1 MKKIIYLGYTLSLM
15 LLVSACDQDVIDLQQ
30 PETVADTACE
40 DALPGAANFSKFVT
54 IGESLVAGFQ
64 AGALFTEGQNHSLGL
79 IIADKLKCVG
89 GAATFNQPDI
99 NSVNGYNATYSN
111 PGGGVVRGR
120 LILFDSDGTGPKGPL
135 PTPAG
140 APGVP
145 APYNTADIPGA
156 YTGDKTKLNNFAVPG
171 VQLVQFI
178 APQTGGP
185 GVPENPAY
193 NPLYARFAS
202 NPGTSTILG
211 DALATQPTFFLFWGG
226 NNDVLGY
233 AVSGGSNEGIL
244 TSEADF
250 QTRYNIIISSLL
262 GSSETIKGVV
272 GNVPDV
278 TSIPH
283 FTTVKYNNIPLD
295 AATVTMLN
303 AGFAGFNN
311 ALDAT
316 VAYLGHNAADA
327 ARRKINF
334 AAGNNAIVIQDES
347 LADLGDEFDMLRAAN
362 AIDDAQRAALAPY
375 EQARQATAEDLFP
388 LSAASVLG
396 TIPNGGNAN
405 TIIGVTVPLADQY
418 SLTKTEVEVVRAR
431 TTAFNNIIKTAAAQ
445 SSRIALADVN
455 ATFTGLVTAG
465 AQSQN
470 NVTIT
475 PNFAPPTGAFS
486 EDGVHPNSRGYAYT
500 ANIFINAINAK
511 FGSTIPLVNIG
522 AHGGTPLPVSPAGL

>member
-15 LLVSACDQDVIDLQQ
+15 LLASACDQDTIDLQQ
-30 PETVADTACE
+30 PEVVADTSCE
-40 DALPGAANFSKFVT
+40 DAEPGSANFSKFVT

-64 AGALFTEGQNHSLGL
+64 AGALFTEGQNNSLGT
-79 IIADKLKCVG
+79 IIADKLECVG
-89 GAATFNQPDI
+89 GATAFNQPDI

-111 PGGGVVRGR
+111 PGAGVILGR
-120 LILFDSDGTGPKGPL
+120 LILFDSDGATGPKGPL

-145 APYNTADIPGA
+145 APYNTADAPTP
-156 YTGDKTKLNNFAVPG
+156 YTGDKSKLNNFAVPG
-171 VQLVQFI
+171 VQLGQFI
-178 APQTGGP
+178 TPLTGGP
-185 GVPENPAY
+185 SAGNPAF

-211 DALATQPTFFLFWGG
+211 DALATQPTFVLFWGG

-233 AVSGGSNEGIL
+233 AISGATNEALL

-250 QTRYNIIISSLL
+250 QTRYNIIISSIL
-262 GSSETIKGVV
+262 GSSETVKAVI
-272 GNVPDV
+272 GNVPDI

-295 AATVTMLN
+295 AATSTMLN
-303 AGFAGFNN
+303 AGFGGFNT
-311 ALDAT
+311 ALDAL
-316 VAYLGHNAADA
+316 VAHLGHNASDA

-334 AAGNNAIVIQDES
+334 ATGNNAIVIVDES
-347 LADLGDEFDMLRAAN
+347 LSDLGTEFDMLLGAG
-362 AIDDAQRAALAPY
+362 AINQAQRDALAPY

-388 LSAASVLG
+388 LSAGSVLG
-396 TIPNGGNAN
+396 TIPNGGNAQ
-405 TIIGVTVPLADQY
+405 TIIGLTVPLADQY
-418 SLTKTEVEVVRAR
+418 TLTKTEVDVVRAR
-431 TTAFNNIIKTAAAQ
+431 TEAFNNYIKGVASQ

-455 ATFTGLVTAG
+455 ATLAGLVQAG

-475 PNFAPPTGAFS
+475 PSFAPPTGAFS

-511 FGSTIPLVNIG
+511 FGSTIPLVNVG
-522 AHGGTPLPVSPAGL
+522 AYGATALPVNP

>member
-15 LLVSACDQDVIDLQQ
+15 LLVSACDQEVIDLQQ
-30 PETVADTACE
+30 PEVIDKCEGAD
-40 DALPGAANFSKFVT
+40 PGSANFSKFVT

-64 AGALFTEGQNHSLGL
+64 AGALFTEGQNSSLGVIL
-79 IIADKLKCVG
+79 ANQLECVG

-111 PGGGVVRGR
+111 PGAGVILGR
-120 LILFDSDGTGPKGPL
+120 MILFDSDGAGPKGPL

-145 APYNTADIPGA
+145 APYNTADVPA
-156 YTGDKTKLNNFAVPG
+156 NYAGDKSKLNNFAVPG
-171 VQLVQFI
+171 VQLLHFI
-178 APQTGGP
+178 RPEAGGP
-185 GVPENPAY
+185 AVPENPLY
-193 NPLYARFAS
+193 NRLYERFAS

-233 AVSGGSNEGIL
+233 AISGGSNELIL

-250 QTRYNIIISSLL
+250 QIRYNAIISSLL
-262 GSSETIKGVV
+262 GSSETIKGVI

-295 AATVTMLN
+295 VATANMLN
-303 AGFAGFNN
+303 AGFGGFNS
-311 ALDAT
+311 ALDAV

-327 ARRKINF
+327 TRRKINF
-334 AAGNNAIVIQDES
+334 AAGNNAIVIVDES
-347 LADLGDEFDMLRAAN
+347 LSDLGPEFDQLRAAN
-362 AIDDAQRAALAPY
+362 AINDAQRAALAPY

-388 LSAASVLG
+388 LSAGSVLG
-396 TIPNGGNAN
+396 TIPNGGNAT
-405 TIIGVTVPLADQY
+405 TIIGLTVPLADQY
-418 SLTKTEVEVVRAR
+418 TLTKAEVDVVRVR
-431 TTAFNNIIKTAAAQ
+431 TEAFNNHIKGVAAQ
-445 SSRIALADVN
+445 NSRIALADVN
-455 ATFTGLVTAG
+455 ATFAAFVKAGLLY
-465 AQSQN
+465 QD
-470 NVTIT
+470 NVSIT
-475 PNFAPPTGAFS
+475 PNFTPPYGAFS
-486 EDGVHPNSRGYAYT
+486 EDGVHPNSRGYAYA

-511 FGSTIPLVNIG
+511 FGSTIPLVKIG
-522 AHGGTPLPVSPAGL
+522 SYGPPTGLPVSPAGL